1 MPTFRNLL
9 FVCAISLGPALF
21 VVAQTQLVAA
31 QTEPAAAAT
40 EDDLDLV
47 ALSEFLAANQ
57 AQIEQWEKVSQTG
70 IQNAVEAEQR
80 FDEVIGL
87 YENLISTVG
96 SQSELAADFDAF
108 IGLYEGYAEEAAA
121 SSNPAVRAM
130 ADSLLKV
137 ADDARALKIDY
148 IQEAGRAVT
157 LIDELRDEKEAAVFQ
172 FRINQGN
179 LVNETYRQQL
189 TLFRETNDRMQ
200 TALEAARDGG
210 VPVTVTPVEQ

>member
-1 MPTFRNLL
+1 MTPFRTLISI
-9 FVCAISLGPALF
+9 CAIALGLALP
-21 VVAQTQLVAA
+21 VAA
-31 QTEPAAAAT
+31 QTEG
-40 EDDLDLV
+40 DIDLV

-57 AQIEQWEKVSQTG
+57 AQIEELEQVIKTG
-70 IQNAVEAEQR
+70 IQNAAEAEQR

-87 YENLISTVG
+87 YEGLISTVG
-96 SQSELAADFDAF
+96 SQSDVAQEFDTF
-108 IGLYEGYAEEAAA
+108 IDLYEGYAEEAAA
-121 SSNPAVRAM
+121 SSDPAVRGL

-137 ADDARALKIDY
+137 ADDAGALKTEY

-157 LIDELRDEKEAAVFQ
+157 LIDELRDEKEAAMFK

-189 TLFRETNDRMQ
+189 NLFRETNDRMQ
-200 TALEAARDGG
+200 TALNTARAGG

>member
-21 VVAQTQLVAA
+21 VVAQTQPVAA